1 MGNGAI
7 GREVG
12 NGGRKSCV
20 SDVLDE
26 VVQRIVAVADPEKI
40 ILFGSAARGEL
51 GPDSDLDL
59 LVVKSGVHRR
69 KLAQSIYEKL
79 LGIGCPVDVVV
90 VTPEDIEKY
99 GDAIGL
105 ILDPALREGKVI
117 YERKTPTSERS
128 P

>member
-1 MGNGAI
+1 MGDEI
-7 GREVG
+7 P
-12 NGGRKSCV
+12 
-20 SDVLDE
+20 DVLDE

-79 LGIGCPVDVVV
+79 LGVGYPVDVIV
-90 VTPEDIEKY
+90 VTPEDIERY

-105 ILDPALREGKVI
+105 IVGLALREGRVI
-117 YERKTPTSERS
+117 YERKTPAYERS

>member
-1 MGNGAI
+1 MGDEI
-7 GREVG
+7 P
-12 NGGRKSCV
+12 
-20 SDVLDE
+20 DVLDE

-79 LGIGCPVDVVV
+79 LGVGYPVDVIV
-90 VTPEDIEKY
+90 VTPEDIERY

-105 ILDPALREGKVI
+105 IVGPALREGRVI

>member
-1 MGNGAI
+1 MGDEI
-7 GREVG
+7 P
-12 NGGRKSCV
+12 
-20 SDVLDE
+20 DVLDE

-40 ILFGSAARGEL
+40 ILFGPAARGEL

-79 LGIGCPVDVVV
+79 LGVGYPVDVIV